1 MIITQTPYRVSF
13 AGGGTDL
20 PAFYERDF
28 GAVLSVAI
36 QRHIY
41 VTVHG
46 RFERNI
52 RVAYSRTEIAETVDD
67 LNHGARA

>member
-1 MIITQTPYRVSF
+1 M
-13 AGGGTDL
+13 
-20 PAFYERDF
+20 
-28 GAVLSVAI
+28 LSVAI

-52 RVAYSRTEIAETVDD
+52 RIAYSRTEIVERVED
-67 LNHGARA
+67 LRTSWFARR